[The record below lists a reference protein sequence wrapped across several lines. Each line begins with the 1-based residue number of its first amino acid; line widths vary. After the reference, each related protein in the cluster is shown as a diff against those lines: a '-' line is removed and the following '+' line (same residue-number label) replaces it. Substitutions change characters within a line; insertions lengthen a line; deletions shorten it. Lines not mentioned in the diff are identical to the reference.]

1 MIYFIRYIFVLG
13 VGKKKYFHN
22 LSQCM
27 CMNFLNML
35 PNAVSFEKIWLFIV
49 HQTFSVYLAKQ
60 NCQTNQFTM
69 YFIQYTSNIFVTKS
83 ITFLQ
88 CQWTWKFWNWNKC
101 SRNKRD
107 SSKTFII
114 VNGFDVQLWNLRYG
128 YKMWHSFVNNY
139 DIDVKSTLFNTEM
152 T

>member
-27 CMNFLNML
+27 SMNFLNML

-60 NCQTNQFTM
+60 NCPK
-69 YFIQYTSNIFVTKS
+69 KS
-83 ITFLQ
+83 IY
-88 CQWTWKFWNWNKC
+88 N
-101 SRNKRD
+101 
-107 SSKTFII
+107 
-114 VNGFDVQLWNLRYG
+114 V
-128 YKMWHSFVNNY
+128 
-139 DIDVKSTLFNTEM
+139 
-152 T
+152 